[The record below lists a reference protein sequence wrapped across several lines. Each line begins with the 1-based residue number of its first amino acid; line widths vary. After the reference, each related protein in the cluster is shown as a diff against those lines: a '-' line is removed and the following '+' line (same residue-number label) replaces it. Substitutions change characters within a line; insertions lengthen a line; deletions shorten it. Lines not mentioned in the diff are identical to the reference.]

1 MTISNVIS
9 SPSHIDI
16 ASDESPASATSPKLA
31 ARLSALGGDEIVNS
45 EAPDPLSLCLCD
57 FVFPFAT
64 LGPLLFLAGV
74 ELLDT
79 GGAPLADG
87 AVLFGPLVFGDAV
100 SGGVGRAGLLAFIFA
115 FALGLG
121 DMRLI
126 CGDEVPVLRLALFGE
141 EGTEITRARG
151 VVGGLKLDG
160 GGVREEGDSGVLAS
174 YMETG
179 RAMLRAV
186 PATEAVDFI
195 LGLPLLPPIPFA
207 NGNPLRDDVTG
218 EGEDG
223 LYGVLTELE
232 G

>member
-9 SPSHIDI
+9 SPSHTDI
-16 ASDESPASATSPKLA
+16 ASDESPASATNPKLA

-45 EAPDPLSLCLCD
+45 EAPDPLSLRLCD

-64 LGPLLFLAGV
+64 LGALLFLGV

-79 GGAPLADG
+79 GGAPLTDG
-87 AVLFGPLVFGDAV
+87 AVLFGPFVFGDAV
-100 SGGVGRAGLLAFIFA
+100 TDGVGRAELLAFIFA

-126 CGDEVPVLRLALFGE
+126 CGDEALVLRLALFGE

-160 GGVREEGDSGVLAS
+160 GGVREGDSGVLAS

-179 RAMLRAV
+179 RAMLRVV
-186 PATEAVDFI
+186 PATEAVGFI
-195 LGLPLLPPIPFA
+195 LGLPLLPPPTPFA

-218 EGEDG
+218 EGDDG

>member
-1 MTISNVIS
+1 M
-9 SPSHIDI
+9 
-16 ASDESPASATSPKLA
+16 
-31 ARLSALGGDEIVNS
+31 
-45 EAPDPLSLCLCD
+45 
-57 FVFPFAT
+57 
-64 LGPLLFLAGV
+64 
-74 ELLDT
+74 
-79 GGAPLADG
+79 
-87 AVLFGPLVFGDAV
+87 
-100 SGGVGRAGLLAFIFA
+100 SGGVGLAELLAFIFA

-141 EGTEITRARG
+141 EGTEMTRARG

-160 GGVREEGDSGVLAS
+160 GGVIEEGDSGVLAS

-179 RAMLRAV
+179 RAMLRVV

-195 LGLPLLPPIPFA
+195 LGLPLLPPPTPFA

-218 EGEDG
+218 EGDDG